1 MVNTNDFRRYSYSY
15 DAAYAVD
22 AFNQTRSSAAPD
34 VHRGKERKRKLT
46 LSPNTKLKSRE
57 EVKADEKHSLMSAIK
72 ICAVTL
78 LASVMLF
85 GVLFTYV
92 QKNELTKSISGIK
105 KEISS
110 AQSENVS
117 LNAELEALVSVS
129 QIDSYAVEKL
139 GMTRVQSNNIKYI
152 DSAEYSAVQSSQNAD
167 AE

>member
-1 MVNTNDFRRYSYSY
+1 MVNTNDFRRYSYTY

-34 VHRGKERKRKLT
+34 VRRGKEKKRKLT

-57 EVKADEKHSLMSAIK
+57 EVKADEKRSFLQAVK
-72 ICAVTL
+72 ICVVT
-78 LASVMLF
+78 VLF

-92 QKNELTKSISGIK
+92 QKNELTKSIASIK
-105 KEISS
+105 KDISA

-117 LNAELEALVSVS
+117 LNSELEALVSVS

-139 GMTRVQSNNIKYI
+139 GMTRVQDNNVKYI
-152 DSAEYSAVQSSQNAD
+152 DSAEYDAAQSAQNSD
-167 AE
+167 TE